1 MINRVLSFLGID
13 KMLTEDNL
21 KKGLEKIDPRFKN
34 FFSAT
39 SKFGYPAGAA
49 IGFLKSELGKGF
61 SDSKVDPNLRPDE
74 AANLERKRQNE
85 FPQRLVGAATNVA
98 AGGALGGLGGAA
110 ISGLGSI
117 MGKPSA
123 EQSNQ
128 QQPQKQESAPE
139 QQYDPGAAFSK
150 FPELMKFVSQE
161 ASSGGN
167 AQSIASKARKS
178 VKLRTFVNTIE
189 QEIGEPFENLLG
201 RLIGGGQQQAAQP
214 AQSAPQMS
222 QGKQQ
227 FLQGMNQLGQN
238 LQALKGKR

>member
-49 IGFLKSELGKGF
+49 IGFLKSELGRGLAE
-61 SDSKVDPNLRPDE
+61 SKVDPNLRPDE
-74 AANLERKRQNE
+74 AANLERKRQLD
-85 FPQRLVGAATNVA
+85 FPQRLASSAVNVA
-98 AGGALGGLGGAA
+98 SGAALGGLGGAA
-110 ISGLGSI
+110 ISGLGSA
-117 MGKPSA
+117 MG
-123 EQSNQ
+123 QSGGGQPQ
-128 QQPQKQESAPE
+128 QQQSALQQ

-161 ASSGGN
+161 ASAGGN

-189 QEIGEPFENLLG
+189 QEIGDSFENLLA
-201 RLIGGGQQQAAQP
+201 RLIGSDQQQGAP
-214 AQSAPQMS
+214 TAPQ
-222 QGKQQ
+222 
-227 FLQGMNQLGQN
+227 GQDRYAR
-238 LQALKGKR
+238 LASALESYKNRKR